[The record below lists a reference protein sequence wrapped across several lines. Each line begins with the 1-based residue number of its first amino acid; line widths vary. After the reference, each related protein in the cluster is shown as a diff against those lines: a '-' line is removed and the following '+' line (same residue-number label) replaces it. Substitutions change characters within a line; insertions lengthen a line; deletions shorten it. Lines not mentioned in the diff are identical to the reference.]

1 MCKLKKFLSVGL
13 SMVFSAGMSKKAFA
27 DESDSYWDKYCSER
41 NSKGGYLHEYCARR
55 EAKKILL
62 SGEKDYVIMENLGVD
77 GNSKYFCFKFNA
89 LDKVLSEFGFDK
101 TEFELHKEM
110 DEVKKKENSEFTVKK
125 VLLKLGLGTLLG
137 SLYEIYLLKKQKKED
152 EQSQKEQDSKKQK
165 EQDQKKKQQKIS
177 KIKEEKGLYSF
188 LGFYISSV
196 ILVLKYAYYNLKWD
210 KPYKK
215 WREVFDKNYYK
226 EFNLDFIL
234 KFLKEKFIEK
244 RSYLTAD
251 CLELTSNE
259 IRDIFS
265 LNYFANLG
273 INYTEEEKAGFEQ
286 NLKKLTEDINAS
298 KEERENIYIKKN
310 S

>member
-1 MCKLKKFLSVGL
+1 MCKLKKFLSVVLSL

-125 VLLKLGLGTLLG
+125 VLLKLSLGTLLGSLLG

-152 EQSQKEQDSKKQK
+152 EQSQKEQGSKKQK

-177 KIKEEKGLYSF
+177 KIRSLLLIF
-188 LGFYISSV
+188 GFYVPSA
-196 ILVLKYAYYNLKWD
+196 ILFIKNAYYNLKWE

-215 WREVFDKNYYK
+215 WREVSDRNYYK
-226 EFNLDFIL
+226 GFHLDFIL

-251 CLELTSNE
+251 CLEFTSNE

-298 KEERENIYIKKN
+298 KEERDNFYRK
-310 S
+310 